1 MQWYGA
7 SIGTEN
13 AKLGSTDNVL
23 DEKVLIKVESK
34 CLIVMIVRC
43 LLFLFLSPE
52 VLKEMAWGLVHAEQ
66 VLNH

>member
-43 LLFLFLSPE
+43 LLFLSPE